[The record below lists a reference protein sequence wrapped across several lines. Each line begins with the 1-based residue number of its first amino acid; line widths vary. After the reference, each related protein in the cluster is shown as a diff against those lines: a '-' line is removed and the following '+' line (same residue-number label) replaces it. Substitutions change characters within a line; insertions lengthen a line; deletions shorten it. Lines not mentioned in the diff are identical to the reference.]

1 MNDQN
6 IVDILLVEDNPRD
19 AEMTIRA
26 LKKHGLANRLI
37 HLEDGAQALD
47 FLFKRGD
54 YESRVDAMVPKV
66 VFLDLK
72 LPKINGLEVLRAIRA
87 DERTRTIPVV
97 MVTSSAED
105 PDITAAYDLGANSY
119 VIKPVEF
126 ESFIETMRTLGFYWL
141 VVNQPN
147 GGA

>member
-6 IVDILLVEDNPRD
+6 VVDIMLVEDNPHD

-37 HLEDGAQALD
+37 HLEDGAQAMD
-47 FLFKRGD
+47 FLFGRGQ
-54 YESRVDAMVPKV
+54 YESRVNAASPKV

-72 LPKINGLEVLRAIRA
+72 LPKVNGLEILKAIRA

-119 VIKPVEF
+119 VVKPVEF
-126 ESFIETMRTLGFYWL
+126 ESFMETMRTLGFYWL
-141 VVNQPN
+141 VVNHPN
-147 GGA
+147 GG